1 SGARR
6 VRGGPARGR
15 RRAGPAR
22 PRRPRARAAAARR
35 RHRTADRGRARR
47 PRPPPARA
55 ARGRARRPR
64 RAHPALPPR
73 RARGHPRRGHPDHRG
88 RGLDHA
94 RAAAR
99 RARDHP
105 QVRPGAARALR
116 RREGHAAPPRRHARA
131 AEALVSGRLLS
142 VNVGRPRT
150 VPRASGTARTAI
162 WKDPVDGRVAVRGVN
177 VDGDDQ
183 ADRRVHGGPD
193 KAVYAYAA
201 EDTAWWEDAL
211 GEALGPG
218 AFGENLTVAG
228 LDVTGALIGER
239 WAIGTT
245 LLEVCQP
252 RFPCFKLG
260 LRFGDPR
267 MVKGFAEAGRPGAY
281 LR

>member
-1 SGARR
+1 M
-6 VRGGPARGR
+6 
-15 RRAGPAR
+15 
-22 PRRPRARAAAARR
+22 
-35 RHRTADRGRARR
+35 
-47 PRPPPARA
+47 
-55 ARGRARRPR
+55 
-64 RAHPALPPR
+64 
-73 RARGHPRRGHPDHRG
+73 
-88 RGLDHA
+88 
-94 RAAAR
+94 
-99 RARDHP
+99 
-105 QVRPGAARALR
+105 
-116 RREGHAAPPRRHARA
+116 
-131 AEALVSGRLLS
+131 SGRLLS

-150 VPRASGTARTAI
+150 VPRARGTARTAI

-193 KAVYAYAA
+193 KAVYAYAR

-281 LR
+281 LRILTEGELGAGDAVEVVHRPAHGVTIALVNAAVLHDRALLARILDAPELAANLRDWAAEEAA